1 MAPPPQTRQMNSRL
15 TVSTECPTCGA
26 PLDFTEGNHAIQCGH
41 CRSRLLVTGRKQ
53 LLSYFISPKLDVHR
67 AVAKALLA
75 QKEEGGECRVIE
87 PRLYFIPY
95 YRLTGHDFL
104 WERSAPKPK
113 PEPIDPTAFS
123 PDPPQADLTL
133 TLQAAS
139 DFLGDLWEF
148 GKKIYRGE
156 DASLAEPDASIPRA
170 PVENDPPVGEPR
182 QRAADPVCEEEEM
195 TFRDRYVEKNF
206 IACDLK
212 GWGSYSLGVRPAVLR
227 LELFRKEVL
236 EERGTI
242 VGATI
247 SADEALRQG
256 MRKAEPEQ
264 VLYRQVL
271 GRVLSLIY
279 FPFWVIRVQRN
290 GEERLIFLDAVSE
303 RVIHLDAPTSLQA
316 LLDRPAAAEAATVGF
331 RPLTCPNCGWDLPFT
346 PEDILFFCASCA
358 RGWQI
363 EGSALSQIDYQV
375 ASLPEGAATPR
386 YLPFWVLQGEVE
398 ENPSFRFFLPAFRY
412 RRLKLLGDL
421 AKQLS
426 KAQPVYTISAE
437 SFVPSQGGCYDQ
449 EDAVL
454 LARFTRAGLQNRK
467 GIKSSE
473 EKPFPV
479 HVATLTWLPFQVEAN
494 SLRDPFT
501 GMSLPQNLFA

>member
-1 MAPPPQTRQMNSRL
+1 MNSRL

-26 PLDFTEGNHAIQCGH
+26 PLDFTEGSHAIQCGH

-75 QKEEGGECRVIE
+75 QKEEGVECRVIA

-113 PEPIDPTAFS
+113 VEPIDLSAFS
-123 PDPPQADLTL
+123 PDPPQTDLTM

-139 DFLGDLWEF
+139 DLLGDLWEF

-156 DASLAEPDASIPRA
+156 DEPLSEPDESKPMTPAES
-170 PVENDPPVGEPR
+170 NPPVVAPR
-182 QRAADPVCEEEEM
+182 QKESEPVREENEM

-227 LELFRKEVL
+227 MELFRKEIL
-236 EERGTI
+236 QEQGTI
-242 VGATI
+242 VGVTV
-247 SADEALRQG
+247 SSEEALSQG
-256 MRKAEPEQ
+256 MRKAEPEN

-279 FPFWVIRVQRN
+279 FPFWVIRVQRE
-290 GEERLIFLDAVSE
+290 GEERLTFIDAVSE
-303 RVIHLDAPTSLQA
+303 RVIHLDAPSSLIES
-316 LLDRPAAAEAATVGF
+316 LDRPAAGEAATVGF
-331 RPLTCPNCGWDLPFT
+331 RPLTCPNCGWDLPFM
-346 PEDILFFCASCA
+346 PEDILFFCTSCS

-363 EGSALSQIDYQV
+363 EGSALSPIDYQV
-375 ASLPEGAATPR
+375 AGLPEGAAPSR
-386 YLPFWVLQGEVE
+386 YLPFWVLQAEVDQ
-398 ENPSFRFFLPAFRY
+398 NSSFRFFLPAFRY

-421 AKQLS
+421 AQRLS
-426 KAQPVYTISAE
+426 KAQPVYTVSTE
-437 SFVPSQGGCYDQ
+437 SCVPSRGGCYDS
-449 EDAVL
+449 EDADL
-454 LARFTRAGLQNRK
+454 LARFTWAGLQGRQEMK
-467 GIKSSE
+467 ALEK
-473 EKPFPV
+473 KPFFV
-479 HVATLTWLPFQVEAN
+479 RSATLTWFPFQVEAKG
-494 SLRDPFT
+494 LRDPFT
-501 GMSLPQNLFA
+501 GTSLPQNLFV

>member
-1 MAPPPQTRQMNSRL
+1 MSSRL

-26 PLDFTEGNHAIQCGH
+26 PLDFTEGSHAIQCSH

-75 QKEEGGECRVIE
+75 QKEAGVECRVIE

-104 WERSAPKPK
+104 WERAAPKQK
-113 PEPIDPTAFS
+113 VEPIGLSAFS
-123 PDPPQADLTL
+123 PDPPHADLTM

-139 DFLGDLWEF
+139 DFVGDLWEF
-148 GKKIYRGE
+148 GKRIYQGKDE
-156 DASLAEPDASIPRA
+156 SPSGSVESKQTA
-170 PVENDPPVGEPR
+170 PMEPPVAAPRRIEPAR
-182 QRAADPVCEEEEM
+182 EEDEM

-212 GWGSYSLGVRPAVLR
+212 GWGSYSLGVRPSVLR
-227 LELFRKEVL
+227 LKLFRKEVL
-236 EERGTI
+236 EEQGKI
-242 VGATI
+242 VSVTV
-247 SADEALRQG
+247 SSDEAFSQA
-256 MRKAEPEQ
+256 MKKAEPEQ

-279 FPFWVIRVQRN
+279 FPFWVIRVQRQ

-303 RVIHLDAPTSLQA
+303 RVIHLDAPISLLP
-316 LLDRPAAAEAATVGF
+316 LLDRPIMGEAATVGF

-346 PEDILFFCASCA
+346 PEEILFFCTSCA

-363 EGSALSQIDYQV
+363 EGSALSPIHYQV
-375 ASLPEGAATPR
+375 ASPPEGAAAAR
-386 YLPFWVLQGEVE
+386 YLPFWVLQAAVE
-398 ENPSFRFFLPAFRY
+398 QNPSFRFFLPGFRY

-421 AKQLS
+421 AKRLS
-426 KAQPVYTISAE
+426 KAQPVYTLSAD
-437 SFVPSQGGCYDQ
+437 SFIPPQGGCYDQ
-449 EDAVL
+449 EDAAL
-454 LARFTRAGLQNRK
+454 LARFTWAGMQGLRRMK
-467 GIKSSE
+467 TLE
-473 EKPFPV
+473 EPPFSV
-479 HVATLTWLPFQVEAN
+479 RSATLTWLPFRVEG
-494 SLRDPFT
+494 SDLRDPFT
-501 GMSLPQNLFA
+501 GTSLPRNLFV